1 MARSLNRLS
10 AKKVEKLAKPGR
22 HADGGG
28 LYLAVSGDGSRRR
41 WVFLYRTAGRLREMG
56 LGSAREV
63 SLADARE
70 LAARARV
77 ALRDGRD
84 PLADRKAAQAIPT
97 FGAMADEVVS
107 SLENGWRH
115 PKHRKQWRSTLM
127 QHCKGIRDI
136 PVNAITTVHILTIL
150 KPLWE
155 RVPETASRLRGR
167 IEVVLDA
174 AKAKGIRTGENPAR
188 WRGHLDHLLPKRQ
201 KLTRGHHKA
210 LPFAAVPPFLAR
222 LRESGSPA
230 ANCLEFTILTAARS
244 GEALGARWEEIN
256 LDRRLWTIPA
266 CRMKG
271 GRPHEVP
278 LSERAVAIINTME
291 LTAGG
296 GEYVF
301 AGQRP
306 GGHLSDTAMKK
317 VMRRM
322 KVDATVHG
330 FRSAFRDWAAEETD
344 FPGEVV
350 EMALAH
356 TISSVVERAYRRGNL
371 LEKRR
376 ALMEAWAQYCE
387 PGAAEVMRI
396 EDRRSAA

>member
-28 LYLAVSGDGSRRR
+28 LYLAVSADGSRRR
-41 WVFLYRTAGRLREMG
+41 WVFLYRDKTAGGLREMG

-97 FGAMADEVVS
+97 FGAMADEVVL
-107 SLENGWRH
+107 SLENGWRN
-115 PKHRKQWRSTLM
+115 PKHRKQWRSTLT

-136 PVNAITTVHILTIL
+136 PVNAITTVHILAIL

-167 IEVVLDA
+167 IEAVLDA

-210 LPFAAVPPFLAR
+210 LPFATVPPFLAR

-266 CRMKG
+266 YRMKG

-278 LSERAVAIINTME
+278 LSERAIAIINTME

-306 GGHLSDTAMKK
+306 GRHLSDGAMKK

-322 KVDATVHG
+322 KVRATVHG
-330 FRSAFRDWAAEETD
+330 FRSAFRDWAAEGTD
-344 FPGEVV
+344 FPHEVV
-350 EMALAH
+350 EMALAR
-356 TISSVVERAYRRGNL
+356 TIPSGGARLPARQSLGEAARAHGRLGAVL
-371 LEKRR
+371 R
-376 ALMEAWAQYCE
+376 AASPPRW
-387 PGAAEVMRI
+387 
-396 EDRRSAA
+396 